1 MVPVG
6 ATNRC
11 QCPGYIRKHLA
22 VSTKS
27 ITSSPDAPAPPRRR
41 RPTPLLHLAVA
52 AATDAVRLLD
62 VALAAATDAVRLLN
76 VVAAAADALCPDD
89 GVDPR
94 APAGPDAP
102 PTVPRRPL

>member
-1 MVPVG
+1 M
-6 ATNRC
+6 NRD
-11 QCPGYIRKHLA
+11 QCPGYIRKQLA

-41 RPTPLLHLAVA
+41 RLTPLLHLAVA
-52 AATDAVRLLD
+52 AATDAIRLLD
-62 VALAAATDAVRLLN
+62 LTVTTAIDAVRLLN
-76 VVAAAADALCPDD
+76 VAAAAGDALCPDD